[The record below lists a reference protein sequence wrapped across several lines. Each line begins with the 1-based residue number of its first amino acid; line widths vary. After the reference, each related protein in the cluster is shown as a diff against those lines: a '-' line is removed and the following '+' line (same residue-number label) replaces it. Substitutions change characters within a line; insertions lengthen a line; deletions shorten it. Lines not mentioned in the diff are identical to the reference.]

1 MPAEPIPNNLCS
13 LFVFNFLQG
22 KVSKEAFEEA
32 LKEAFPVK
40 DDENI
45 EALMQAAVAELKAE
59 EADTLEYQ
67 VLFTEVRSVMVQY
80 STVQ

>member
-1 MPAEPIPNNLCS
+1 MFIYFETFS
-13 LFVFNFLQG
+13 QG

-32 LKEAFPVK
+32 LKEAFAVK

-59 EADTLEYQ
+59 ESDTLEYQ

-80 STVQ
+80 SAKNRSLILGLLM